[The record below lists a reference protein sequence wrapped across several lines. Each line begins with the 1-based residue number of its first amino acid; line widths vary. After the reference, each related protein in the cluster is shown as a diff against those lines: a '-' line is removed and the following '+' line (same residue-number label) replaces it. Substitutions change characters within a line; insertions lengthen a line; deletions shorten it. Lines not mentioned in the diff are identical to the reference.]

1 MIKPLFFIMLATTSC
16 QDNQVPA
23 ASEINFDAVYKTKSG
38 FEVRYVLDV
47 DGSVQRW
54 NVFRPLEPREK
65 YRTLTIQIKEKFVI
79 FGDFLIIPLDI
90 NKENSWSFDGINCKN
105 MDYTN
110 TNSIISVKIKC
121 EYNDSDGYLIYKY
134 SQERGISYL
143 EEGCDRCG
151 DDEIETLAS
160 KVGLGAR
167 ISN

>member
-1 MIKPLFFIMLATTSC
+1 MIKPLVFIMLVTTSC
-16 QDNQVPA
+16 QDDQVPA

-54 NVFRPLEPREK
+54 NVFRPLEPGEK
-65 YRTLTIQIKEKFVI
+65 YRTLAVRIKGKFVI

-90 NKENSWSFDGINCKN
+90 NKENSWSFDGINCNK
-105 MDYTN
+105 MDDTN
-110 TNSIISVKIKC
+110 TNSISSVKIKC
-121 EYNDSDGYLIYKY
+121 EYGDFGGYLIYEY

-143 EEGCDRCG
+143 EESCDRCG
-151 DDEIETLAS
+151 DDDIETLS
-160 KVGLGAR
+160 SEVGLGAR